1 VGAIVYAIESNQ
13 LEAGV
18 VSGIDA
24 ELDAFVGFSQSQAG
38 GTTLKETVR
47 GFLASHVPDD
57 CAVQLSVTGGPEKYV
72 AGADVSRSEADDM
85 LADPEVERLVAQ
97 VARTGG
103 SARYDAPDH
112 GPLLIAGQPLT
123 VRGESGALVVISY
136 LQKDAADLG
145 STMRTYLLVALLSLL
160 LITGIAAWQSGRLL
174 APLRTLRQTADEIRE
189 TDLSRRI
196 PVRGNDDITQLTHTL
211 NGMLG
216 RLETAFVGQR
226 QFLDDA
232 GHELKTPLTILRG
245 HLELLETGNP
255 EDVAETRALLL
266 DEVDRMSRLV
276 GELILLA
283 KSDRPDFL
291 DPAPTDLDSLTRTLL
306 AKSRGLGQR
315 DWQLTTLGSG
325 SVVIDAQRVTQA
337 LLQLA
342 DNAVKHTGEG
352 AAIALGSAYDGR
364 EVRLWVADSGPGV
377 PPAER
382 AQIFERFGRGGVGTV
397 GDDGFGLG
405 LSIVSAI
412 ATAHGGSIRV
422 SDDPALGGARFEL
435 TIPQGPQGPQGPQE
449 QTWPAS

>member
-1 VGAIVYAIESNQ
+1 
-13 LEAGV
+13 
-18 VSGIDA
+18 
-24 ELDAFVGFSQSQAG
+24 
-38 GTTLKETVR
+38 
-47 GFLASHVPDD
+47 
-57 CAVQLSVTGGPEKYV
+57 
-72 AGADVSRSEADDM
+72 M
-85 LADPEVERLVAQ
+85 
-97 VARTGG
+97 
-103 SARYDAPDH
+103 
-112 GPLLIAGQPLT
+112 
-123 VRGESGALVVISY
+123 
-136 LQKDAADLG
+136 
-145 STMRTYLLVALLSLL
+145 
-160 LITGIAAWQSGRLL
+160 
-174 APLRTLRQTADEIRE
+174 
-189 TDLSRRI
+189 
-196 PVRGNDDITQLTHTL
+196 
-211 NGMLG
+211 
-216 RLETAFVGQR
+216 
-226 QFLDDA
+226 
-232 GHELKTPLTILRG
+232 
-245 HLELLETGNP
+245 
-255 EDVAETRALLL
+255 
-266 DEVDRMSRLV
+266 
-276 GELILLA
+276 
-283 KSDRPDFL
+283 SDRPYFL
-291 DPAPTDLDSLTRTLL
+291 EPPPTDLHSLTRTRR
-306 AKSRGLGQR
+306 AKTRGMGQR